1 MVSFVHQTT
10 CVDRFKEATVYL
22 FLVVIIVAEI
32 IKVLML
38 ANSSLLYLN
47 RVHPTTEDMLILV
60 NVLVEDALGR
70 S

>member
-22 FLVVIIVAEI
+22 FLVVIIVAEV

-38 ANSSLLYLN
+38 TNSPLLALN
-47 RVHPTTEDMLILV
+47 RVDPTTEDMLILV
-60 NVLVEDALGR
+60 DVLLENAL
-70 S
+70 